1 MSPMMFSL
9 GPQGLERD
17 GAVAGSLKPHL
28 DVLAVPDMAGV
39 KRIDHS

>member
-1 MSPMMFSL
+1 MFPL

-17 GAVAGSLKPHL
+17 GAVAGRLEPQL
-28 DVLAVPDMAGV
+28 DVLAILDMAGV

>member
-1 MSPMMFSL
+1 MFPL

-17 GAVAGSLKPHL
+17 GAVAGSLELHL
-28 DVLAVPDMAGV
+28 DVLPVLDMAGV